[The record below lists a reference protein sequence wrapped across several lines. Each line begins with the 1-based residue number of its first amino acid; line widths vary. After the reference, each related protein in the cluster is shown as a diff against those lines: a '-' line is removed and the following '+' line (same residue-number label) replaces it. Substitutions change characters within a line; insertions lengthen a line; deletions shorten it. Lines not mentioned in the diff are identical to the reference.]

1 MQLVK
6 PATRLQITLHITSGK
21 DSMFGRMIDRTL
33 HTSMVLVWLVD
44 PMCGVHQSVE
54 VRYIIRLNI
63 YVVLYIVCSL

>member
-1 MQLVK
+1 VARIVCLV
-6 PATRLQITLHITSGK
+6 
-21 DSMFGRMIDRTL
+21 DRTL

-63 YVVLYIVCSL
+63 YVVLYIVSMVVSMVVCNIVHTIIR